1 MSKVDISII
10 VPIYNAEKYIN
21 KCVDSLLK
29 QTKKEL
35 EFILINDGS
44 TDNTDS
50 LLREYKD
57 KRIKYFKNK
66 NQGIGKTRNFGI
78 DKARG
83 KYLMFIDSDDYIE
96 KDACEKL
103 FAKAENSKLDL
114 VICNFFK
121 VYDNG
126 EIEDIVL
133 PSFKNTTL
141 KDTPSLIRQVN
152 LSPWNKLYKTSLIKD
167 NNIRFIENLKYED
180 APFVSEAMDKAKK
193 IGKVDE
199 SLNYYVIHGN
209 SETTVRDRRIFDIL
223 KIIEIVRKQFKNKE
237 YIKEDLNKL
246 TVRIITNYTVQQ
258 RVQKDK
264 KVGMEFIDKAF
275 DYMKQEIPDYKN
287 NKYFEERSFLRKI
300 IEKSRLLTKIYCWF
314 YNNKTK

>member
-21 KCVDSLLK
+21 KCVDSLLR
-29 QTKKEL
+29 QTKEEI

-78 DKARG
+78 DKAKG

-103 FAKAENSKLDL
+103 FNKAENSKLDL
-114 VICNFFK
+114 VVCNFYK

-126 EIEDIVL
+126 EVEDIIL

-141 KDTPSLIRQVN
+141 KDTPSLIRQIN
-152 LSPWNKLYKTSLIKD
+152 LSPWNKLYKTNLIKE

-180 APFVSEAMDKAKK
+180 APFVSEALDKAKK

-223 KIIEIVRKQFKNKE
+223 KIIEILRKQFKNKE

-246 TVRIITNYTVQQ
+246 TVRMITNYTVQQ

-275 DYMKQEIPDYKN
+275 EYMKKEIPDYKN
-287 NKYFEERSFLRKI
+287 NKYFEERTFLRRT
-300 IEKSRLLTKIYCWF
+300 IEKSKLLTKIYCWQ
-314 YNNKTK
+314 YKRRG